1 MTIIPVY
8 KPEGVESSEVVRA
21 YKDRFPGYP
30 LMHAGALDP
39 LAEGL
44 LLVVVGAKNQADV
57 ATLISAQKTYEF
69 EILLG
74 FKTDTWDVLG
84 IAKSVALPITHLDT
98 IADTSEQFIRT
109 YIGSVRQRVPIFSN
123 MRYRDKRM
131 YQWAR
136 EGNAHLVPPL
146 FRERTIYEVE
156 YGGIRVITAQE
167 LYAAIRSKVGVVHG
181 DFRQAEILNYW
192 ETVFGRLSGEMTF
205 PIIRCTVTCESGT
218 YVRSI
223 AYALGEHTGLGG
235 VSWHIKRTQVGE
247 YALSEAEIFTY

>member
-8 KPEGVESSEVVRA
+8 KPEGVESSEVVRV
-21 YKDRFPGYP
+21 YKDRFPGYS

-44 LLVVVGAKNQADV
+44 LLVVAGAENQADI
-57 ATLISAQKTYEF
+57 AALISAEKTYEF

-84 IAKSVALPITHLDT
+84 IAKSVALPITDLDT

-146 FRERTIYEVE
+146 FRERMIHVME
-156 YGGIRVITAQE
+156 YGDLQIISAQE
-167 LYAAIRSKVGVVHG
+167 LYAAIRSKVGAVHG

-192 ETVFGRLSGEMTF
+192 ETVFDRLPSEMIF
-205 PIIRCTVTCESGT
+205 PIMRCTVTCESGT

-235 VSWHIKRTQVGE
+235 VSWHIRRTRVGA
-247 YALSEAEIFTY
+247 YTLAEAEKFVR